1 MHNQY
6 LIVCAMANPLDDPL
20 YYLHNFRQVLHWLG
34 QRYADLQDADEQH
47 FIQQFD
53 RLPQPSQALLVRMVM
68 RKGVHFRAGKLNYV
82 EIGCP
87 HAAAA
92 PLLGLGWVQDRS
104 PLGFEVLFS
113 LLQKSELLAAFK
125 PWIEHPRGNKADW
138 LEHLAE
144 QFPDSRSFAQWCPA
158 LPDTLYSLTV
168 MHLCDRLRL
177 MFFGNLHQDWSE
189 FVLADLGIHTYEKVA
204 FCDESRGLRS
214 RDDVHGYLFLQ
225 QCQEAF
231 ETGEAVEEV
240 LEQIATLKTDN
251 PWLEK
256 RRAKLLFQ
264 IGQLCERS
272 AELVLA
278 EQIYRACSHPGARAR
293 LIRVLERQEAY
304 AQAMALACLAQ
315 QAPHSAAEQQHLLRV
330 LPRLRRKLGE
340 PAMPKARPRP
350 VTRLDLALAVPT
362 PVMSVE
368 YCVQAHLSEPDAPVH
383 YVENGLIN
391 SLFGLLCWDVIFA
404 PLPGSFFHPFQR
416 GPADLHSE
424 DFHQRRAPLFCACF
438 EQLQDERYKASIR
451 QRYVEKWGIQSP
463 FVFWNLLSEELLE
476 QALTCLPAEHLR
488 YWFERLLLDIRANRT
503 GMPDLIQFWPAQKT
517 YRMIEVKGPGDRL
530 QDNQLR
536 WLEFCGEYQMPVTVC
551 YVRWAEQPA

>member
-34 QRYADLQDADEQH
+34 QRYADLLDADEQH

-350 VTRLDLALAVPT
+350 VPRLDLALAVPT

-438 EQLQDERYKASIR
+438 EQLQDERYKTSIR